1 MRRKGGFSLIE
12 VIIFCFIAVTLLTLF
27 VGLALNSREFS
38 KTMGCINNMKNICQA
53 IENFQ
58 ADNRATPC

>member
-27 VGLALNSREFS
+27 VGLAFNSRS
-38 KTMGCINNMKNICQA
+38 
-53 IENFQ
+53 FQ
-58 ADNRATPC
+58 KQWDVSTI